1 MSTVNYSQCWEDA
14 NLLKR
19 ALTISNNDV
28 VLSITSGGDNTLS
41 LLLENPKK
49 IFSIDINSAQNHIAE
64 LKLQSPKALR
74 YEEYLELLGVN
85 DSAKRPD
92 LYKQASKFLSD
103 DARSW
108 FEGNTNFVEK
118 GVILSGKFEKYL
130 NAFRKYLLPLVH
142 SKETVSQ
149 FVNQGSLQYQISF
162 YEEVWNTWRW
172 RLFFGIAT
180 HSSLLRRLARQTGAS
195 KHKSEN
201 ESYLHRL
208 EKLIYHNHLK
218 TNFYINYALTGK
230 YGDTLPDYLS
240 RESYNKLRDY
250 DSPQCEFRN
259 DDLLS
264 FLKNTSDNSITK
276 YNLSDAFEFFSD
288 EDAFK
293 IWREIIRTAKNGA
306 KVAYWCNQ
314 IEHLAPHEVEHSVA
328 RDTNLEKE
336 LVAQDK
342 LYFYRSFHIYTIT
355 K

>member
-1 MSTVNYSQCWEDA
+1 MSTINYSQCWEDT
-14 NLLKR
+14 NVLKR
-19 ALTISNNDV
+19 ALTLSNDDV
-28 VLSITSGGDNTLS
+28 VLSITSGGDNTLA

-49 IFSIDINSAQNHIAE
+49 IFSIDINQVQNHIAG
-64 LKLQSPKALR
+64 LKLESPKALH

-85 DSAKRPD
+85 DSKERPD

-108 FEGNTNFVEK
+108 FEGNINFVEK
-118 GVILSGKFEKYL
+118 GVIHSGKFEKYL
-130 NAFRKYLLPLVH
+130 NAFRKYLLSLVH
-142 SKETVSQ
+142 SKETVSR
-149 FVNQGSLQYQISF
+149 FVNQSSLQDQTSF
-162 YEEVWNTWRW
+162 YEKVWNTWRW

-180 HSSLLRRLARQTGAS
+180 NPSLLRRLARQAGAS
-195 KHKSEN
+195 KQSSAG

-208 EKLIYHNHLK
+208 EGLIYRNHLK
-218 TNFYINYALTGK
+218 TNFYINYALTGE
-230 YGDTLPDYLS
+230 YGETLPDYLY
-240 RESYNKLRDY
+240 RESYNKLRNC

-264 FLKNTSDNSITK
+264 FLKNTSDNSLTK
-276 YNLSDAFEFFSD
+276 YNLSDAFEFLSG
-288 EDAFK
+288 EEVLEV
-293 IWREIIRTAKNGA
+293 WREIIRTAKTGA

-314 IEHLAPHEVEHSVA
+314 IEHLAPYEVEQSVD

-336 LVAQDK
+336 LVAQDR

>member
-1 MSTVNYSQCWEDA
+1 MSTINYSQCWEDA
-14 NLLKR
+14 NLLKH
-19 ALTISNNDV
+19 ALTVSNDDV
-28 VLSITSGGDNTLS
+28 VLSITSGGDNTLA

-49 IFSIDINSAQNHIAE
+49 IFSIDINPVQNYIAE
-64 LKLQSPKALR
+64 LKLGSPKALR

-85 DSAKRPD
+85 ISTERPD
-92 LYKQASKFLSD
+92 LYKQSSKFLSD

-108 FEGNTNFVEK
+108 FECNKNFVEK
-118 GVILSGKFEKYL
+118 GVIHSGKFEKYL
-130 NAFRKYLLPLVH
+130 NAFRKFLLPLVH

-149 FVNQGSLQYQISF
+149 FVNQRSLQDQTSF
-162 YEEVWNTWRW
+162 YEKVWNTWRW

-180 HSSLLRRLARQTGAS
+180 NSSLLRRLARQKGAS
-195 KHKSEN
+195 KQNN
-201 ESYLHRL
+201 EDKSYLQRL
-208 EKLIYHNHLK
+208 KKLIYRNHLK

-230 YGDTLPDYLS
+230 YGDTLRDYLS
-240 RESYNKLRDY
+240 RESYNKLRNY
-250 DSPQCEFRN
+250 NSPQCEFRN

-264 FLKNTSDNSITK
+264 FLKNASDNSLTK
-276 YNLSDAFEFFSD
+276 YNLSDAFEFLSG
-288 EDAFK
+288 EDAIE

-314 IEHLAPHEVEHSVA
+314 IEHLVPHEVEQSVA

-336 LVAQDK
+336 LMTQDR

>member
-28 VLSITSGGDNTLS
+28 VLSITSGGDNSLS

-64 LKLQSPKALR
+64 LKLQSSKALR
-74 YEEYLELLGVN
+74 YEEFLEFLGVN
-85 DSAKRPD
+85 DSSKRSE
-92 LYKQASKFLSD
+92 YYTQVSEHLSD
-103 DARSW
+103 DARLW
-108 FEGNTNFVEK
+108 FKGNINLVEK
-118 GVILSGKFEKYL
+118 GVIHSGKFEKYL

-142 SKETVSQ
+142 SKQTVSQ
-149 FVNQGSLQYQISF
+149 FVSQDSLQSQISF

-172 RLFFGIAT
+172 RLFFSIAT
-180 HSSLLRRLARQTGAS
+180 NSSLLRRLARQTGAS

-208 EKLIYHNHLK
+208 ERLIYRNHLK

-230 YGDTLPDYLS
+230 YGDALPDYLS
-240 RESYNKLRDY
+240 RENYNKLRSY
-250 DSPQCEFRN
+250 NSPQCEFRN

-264 FLKNTSDNSITK
+264 FLKNTSDNSLTK
-276 YNLSDAFEFFSD
+276 YNLSDAFEFLSG
-288 EDAFK
+288 EDALE
-293 IWREIIRTAKNGA
+293 IWREIIRTAKTGA

-314 IEHLAPHEVEHSVA
+314 IEHLAPHDVEQSLD
-328 RDTNLEKE
+328 RDNNLEKE
-336 LVAQDK
+336 LVAQDR